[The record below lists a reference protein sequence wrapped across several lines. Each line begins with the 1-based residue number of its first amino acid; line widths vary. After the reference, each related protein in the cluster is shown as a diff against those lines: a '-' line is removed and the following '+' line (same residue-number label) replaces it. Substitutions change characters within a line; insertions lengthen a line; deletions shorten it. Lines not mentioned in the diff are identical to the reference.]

1 MEMVMLS
8 FVPENRRN
16 ARHPVGVSVRLRFD
30 SPHTANRRLDSPH
43 TGIRAEIVDLSAG
56 GMRIRAPGLALS
68 PDAQMTVRIAR
79 QDGHA
84 AGGVARIVRADA
96 DGIAFRFEDL
106 TTSDRELLSTP
117 GFWTTAEI
125 IDLI

>member
-43 TGIRAEIVDLSAG
+43 TGIRAEIVDLSAA
-56 GMRIRAPGLALS
+56 GMRLRPPGRALS
-68 PDAQMTVRIAR
+68 PNAQLTVRIAR

-84 AGGVARIVRADA
+84 AGGLASMVRADD
-96 DGIAFRFEDL
+96 DGNALRFQYL
-106 TTSDRELLSTP
+106 TTSDRELLAPP